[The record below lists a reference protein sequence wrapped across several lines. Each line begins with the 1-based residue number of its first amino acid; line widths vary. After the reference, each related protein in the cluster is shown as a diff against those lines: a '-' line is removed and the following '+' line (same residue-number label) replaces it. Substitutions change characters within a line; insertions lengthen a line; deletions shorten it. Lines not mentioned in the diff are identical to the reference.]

1 MNIILF
7 GPPGSGKGTQADKL
21 VKDLNLYKVS
31 TGDLLRDEI
40 NKKTQL
46 GAKIKNIIE
55 KGNFV
60 SDDLINNLIINI
72 ISNKS
77 LSNRLIFDGYPRNIQ
92 QAENLDKILIQH
104 KQKVLCALC
113 LNVDKDVIL
122 KRILGRQ
129 ACSKCG
135 MIFNKFFNPPN
146 KNNHKCKS
154 YSLITRSDDTEST
167 VVKRLD
173 TYSEVTFP
181 LINYY
186 QKLDL
191 LKEIDGNGKIDQI
204 HEEISSIIKILGT

>member
-31 TGDLLRDEI
+31 TGDLLRGEI
-40 NKKTQL
+40 NKKTHL
-46 GAKIKNIIE
+46 GAKIKNTIE

-77 LSNRLIFDGYPRNIQ
+77 FSNRLIFDGYPRNIQ

-104 KQKVLCALC
+104 KQKILCVLC

-135 MIFNKFFNPPN
+135 MVFNKFFNPPN

-173 TYSEVTFP
+173 TYSEATFP
-181 LINYY
+181 LIKYY

-204 HEEISSIIKILGT
+204 HEEISNIIKSLGT